1 VRRLAEAL
9 AGVRRTSIEA
19 GRFKAG
25 WTRLSAGGRKR
36 RAKGESVGGQDRDGV
51 PGASLGA
58 AGDGKAWGPDDRAA
72 DAPPSRFGEGGLSSR
87 PQTIIAYPWTAMARV
102 GIRNRRVKELLV
114 GIIYFEATPL
124 LDSVTSCNFSD
135 W

>member
-1 VRRLAEAL
+1 MDEAQRRRE
-9 AGVRRTSIEA
+9 EEE
-19 GRFKAG
+19 
-25 WTRLSAGGRKR
+25 
-36 RAKGESVGGQDRDGV
+36 GESVGGRDRDGV
-51 PGASLGA
+51 PGASSGA
-58 AGDGKAWGPDDRAA
+58 AGDGEAWGPDDRAA